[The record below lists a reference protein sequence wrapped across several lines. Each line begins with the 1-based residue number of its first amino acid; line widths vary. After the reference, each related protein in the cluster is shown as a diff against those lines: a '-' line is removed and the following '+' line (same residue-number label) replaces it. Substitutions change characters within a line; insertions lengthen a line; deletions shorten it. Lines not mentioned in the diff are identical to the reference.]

1 MNLLNLDE
9 YINKFCG
16 GDKARWEN
24 KLKAKMVRG
33 YDRRVDY
40 DTMTMEVVRTDHAHD
55 VMIVSVEPIDPSL
68 LSRKDS

>member
-24 KLKAKMVRG
+24 KLKAKMVRI

-40 DTMTMEVVRTDHAHD
+40 SDMTMTVLRTDHAHD
-55 VMIVSVEPIDPSL
+55 VMIVSVEPFDPSL
-68 LSRKDS
+68 FPRKDS